1 MLEAAEQD
9 FVRNALSAV
18 LRDLVS
24 RSTLF
29 TDMTII
35 KALLDVDHISGSS
48 SIEAAASLK
57 QLRLCTGLDKRPDEK
72 IAPRE
77 LMPLIDGSTNENS
90 TASLK
95 KSISKL
101 KYKQFERD
109 GSVTAG
115 ERRHELGT
123 YKNPK
128 KGVYSQVLVEWKI
141 VEKGVEEKLNTRIER
156 LILLLSNISDPA
168 FHSLKCLGFLR
179 HETPDTSIVYGLVYE
194 VVDLN
199 HEAPPFSKPSLRPL
213 LSLFH
218 HSKAPSLTKRFQ
230 IAFDICET
238 VLQLHTSGWLHK
250 GIRSEN
256 VIFLDRDMH
265 VWENGSSL
273 GPFIA
278 GYDYARANNPLEM
291 TEDVPSNPIA
301 DLYRHPQTQGIARPS
316 FKKVYDLYALGCVL
330 LEIAL
335 WRSLEDILFRA
346 ADVDEASAK
355 SGRSLSVQQ
364 EAHLRWTAI
373 IRGKELLIDKE
384 RNKSLL
390 DKVAYH
396 AGDKY
401 RDVVQMCLLAGVD
414 AQGLEEQDEIEE
426 SIQTQ
431 LSIVQTLRQCSL

>member
-1 MLEAAEQD
+1 M
-9 FVRNALSAV
+9 
-18 LRDLVS
+18 
-24 RSTLF
+24 
-29 TDMTII
+29 
-35 KALLDVDHISGSS
+35 H
-48 SIEAAASLK
+48 
-57 QLRLCTGLDKRPDEK
+57 
-72 IAPRE
+72 
-77 LMPLIDGSTNENS
+77 LIDGSMNENP
-90 TASLK
+90 TPSLK
-95 KSISKL
+95 QSLSKL

-141 VEKGVEEKLNTRIER
+141 VENRVEKKLKTRIER

-194 VVDLN
+194 VADLN

-213 LSLFH
+213 SSLFD

-238 VLQLHTSGWLHK
+238 ILQLHTSGWLHK

-335 WRSLEDILFRA
+335 WRSLENILLRA
-346 ADVDEASAK
+346 ADVNEASAEL
-355 SGRSLSVQQ
+355 GRSLSVQQ

>member
-57 QLRLCTGLDKRPDEK
+57 QLRLCLGLDKRSDEK
-72 IAPRE
+72 TAPRE
-77 LMPLIDGSTNENS
+77 AMPKIDSSINGNS
-90 TASLK
+90 MVSLK
-95 KSISKL
+95 QTLSKL
-101 KYKQFERD
+101 KYKQFQRD
-109 GSVTAG
+109 DSTTAV

-123 YKNPK
+123 YKSPRT
-128 KGVYSQVLVEWKI
+128 GVYSQILVEWKP
-141 VEKGVEEKLNTRIER
+141 VEKQVETKLKTRIER
-156 LILLLSNISDPA
+156 LTLLLSNISDPA
-168 FHSLKCLGFLR
+168 FHCLKCLGYLR
-179 HETPDTSIVYGLVYE
+179 HETSDTSIVYGLVYE

-199 HEAPPFSKPSLRPL
+199 HEAPPFSKPSMRPL
-213 LSLFH
+213 SSLFD
-218 HSKAPSLTKRFQ
+218 HSKAPSLTKRLR
-230 IAFDICET
+230 IAFDLSET
-238 VLQLHTSGWLHK
+238 ILQLHTSGWLHK

-256 VIFLDRDMH
+256 VIFLDRDTH

-278 GYDYARANNPLEM
+278 GYDYARADNPLEM
-291 TEDVPSNPIA
+291 TEDVPSDPVA
-301 DLYRHPQTQGIARPS
+301 DLYRHPQAQGIARPS

-335 WRSLEDILFRA
+335 WRNLEDILFRA
-346 ADVDEASAK
+346 ADMDEASAK
-355 SGRSLSVQQ
+355 LGGSLSVQQ

-384 RNKSLL
+384 RNQRFL

-401 RDVVQMCLLAGVD
+401 RDVVQTCLLAGVD
-414 AQGLEEQDEIEE
+414 AQGVKEQHEIEE

-431 LSIVQTLRQCSL
+431 LSIVQTLGQCSL